1 MGSMNSTIGTRS
13 ICVPGSAELNAWTTH
28 DWRDGVLVSDLTVH
42 DRLTVCTRNS
52 TYEIIVMEPQTAE
65 VLVRGGR
72 FFPQFAPAR
81 VAGSS
86 LGGSFLKLHGV
97 YAGFQLELITDDLPV
112 ITTRIRTVMLTASR
126 DGQVM

>member
-1 MGSMNSTIGTRS
+1 MNSTIARRS
-13 ICVPGSAELNAWTTH
+13 ACVPVSAELNSWTTH
-28 DWRDGVLVSDLTVH
+28 DWRDGVLVSDLAVH
-42 DRLTVCTRNS
+42 DRVTVRTLNS

-72 FFPQFAPAR
+72 FFPQFTPAR

-97 YAGFQLELITDDLPV
+97 YAGFQLELVTDVLPV
-112 ITTRIRTVMLTASR
+112 ITTRMRTVVVTASR
-126 DGQVM
+126 DERVM